1 MTRPGA
7 RSQRVAL
14 AGLLLMAMLLL
25 VPTPTAWS
33 TAVTIPLLA
42 LALTG
47 LRPAP
52 KWGGWVAAVMVPYF
66 CVALGEAIAN
76 PPARMAAGALSAC
89 AAVVFLAAF
98 DSLRRAG
105 VSLRS

>member
-1 MTRPGA
+1 MTKPGV
-7 RSQRVAL
+7 RSQRLTV
-14 AGLLLMAMLLL
+14 AGLVVMATLLL
-25 VPTPTAWS
+25 APEPTAWS
-33 TAVTIPLLA
+33 GSLAVPLLA
-42 LALTG
+42 LALAG
-47 LRPAP
+47 LRPAR

-76 PPARMAAGALSAC
+76 PAERLAAGALSAC
-89 AAVVFLAAF
+89 AAMVFFAAF

>member
-1 MTRPGA
+1 MTGPGA
-7 RSQRVAL
+7 RSQRLAL
-14 AGLLLMAMLLL
+14 AGLLIMVALLL
-25 VPTPTAWS
+25 APEPTAWS
-33 TAVTIPLLA
+33 AAVALPLLV

-47 LRPAP
+47 LRPAR

-76 PPARMAAGALSAC
+76 PVDRLAAGALSAC
-89 AAVVFLAAF
+89 AAMVFIAAF